1 MDQINQNYKTKA
13 GYVAIIGRPN
23 VGKSTLLNK
32 ILGQKV
38 SITSRKPQTTRHKI
52 LGIKTQNDA
61 QTIYVDTPGIHGE
74 NEKMLNQYMNQ
85 AALSTF
91 SDVDLI
97 IFVVAGTIWN
107 KEDEAVLQALQK
119 TNCPVILA
127 INKTDIVEQKDKLLE
142 HIKNI
147 SQKFNFATIIPI
159 SAQSGTNIAKLEEVV
174 GTFLPLSPWYFPEEQ
189 FTDRDHK
196 FLIAEIIREKL
207 MRFLGQELPY
217 AISVMVD
224 QIEDKEGIVHVNT
237 TIYVE
242 RDGQKII
249 IVGKNGEVLKK
260 VGTLVRKEIENIFNK
275 KVFLRLWVK
284 VKGSW
289 TDNKELLQQL
299 GYN

>member
-1 MDQINQNYKTKA
+1 MDQTNQNYKTKA

-91 SDVDLI
+91 TDVDLI

-119 TNCPVILA
+119 TSRPVILA

-142 HIKNI
+142 HIKII

-174 GTFLPLSPWYFPEEQ
+174 STFLPQSPWYFPGEQ

-260 VGTLVRKEIENIFNK
+260 VGTLARKEIENLFNK

-284 VKGSW
+284 VKSSW

>member
-1 MDQINQNYKTKA
+1 MDQTNQNYKTKA

-119 TNCPVILA
+119 TNRPVILA

-174 GTFLPLSPWYFPEEQ
+174 GTFLPSSPWYFPEEQ

-260 VGTLVRKEIENIFNK
+260 VGTLARKEIENIFNK

>member
-1 MDQINQNYKTKA
+1 MDQINQNHKTQA
-13 GYVAIIGRPN
+13 GYIAIIGRPN

-52 LGIKTQNDA
+52 LGIKTQNNV
-61 QTIYVDTPGIHGE
+61 QTIYVDTPGIHGK

-91 SDVDLI
+91 TDVDLI

-107 KEDEAVLQALQK
+107 QEDEMVLQALQK
-119 TNCPVILA
+119 TNRPVILA
-127 INKTDIVEQKDKLLE
+127 INKTDLVEQKDKLLE

-147 SQKFNFATIIPI
+147 SQKFNFAIIIPI
-159 SAQSGTNIAKLEEVV
+159 SAQSGTNIAKLEEAVSP
-174 GTFLPLSPWYFPEEQ
+174 FLPESPWYFPQEQ

-217 AISVMVD
+217 AISVLVD
-224 QIEDKEGIVHVNT
+224 QIEDKEGIININT

-260 VGTLVRKEIENIFNK
+260 VGTLARKEIENLFNK

-289 TDNKELLQQL
+289 TNNKELLQQL

>member
-1 MDQINQNYKTKA
+1 MDQINENYKTQA

-52 LGIKTQNDA
+52 LGIKTQGDA
-61 QTIYVDTPGIHGE
+61 QAIYVDTPGIHGK

-91 SDVDLI
+91 TDVDLI
-97 IFVVAGTIWN
+97 VFVVAGTIWN
-107 KEDEAVLQALQK
+107 QEDEAVLQALQK
-119 TNCPVILA
+119 TNRPVILA

-147 SQKFNFATIIPI
+147 SQKFNFAMIIPI

-174 GTFLPLSPWYFPEEQ
+174 GTFLPKSPWYFPQEQ
-189 FTDRDHK
+189 FTDRDSK
-196 FLIAEIIREKL
+196 FLISEIIREKL

-224 QIEDKEGIVHVNT
+224 QIEDKEGIVNVNT

-242 RDGQKII
+242 REGQKII

-260 VGTLVRKEIENIFNK
+260 VGTLARKEIENLFNK

-284 VKGSW
+284 VKSSW
-289 TDNKELLQQL
+289 TDNRELLQQL

>member
-1 MDQINQNYKTKA
+1 MDQTNQNYKTKA

-52 LGIKTQNDA
+52 LGIKTQNDV

-85 AALSTF
+85 TALSTF
-91 SDVDLI
+91 TDVDLI

-119 TNCPVILA
+119 TKRPVILA

-147 SQKFNFATIIPI
+147 SQKFNFAMIIPI
-159 SAQSGTNIAKLEEVV
+159 SAQSGTNIVKLEEVV
-174 GTFLPLSPWYFPEEQ
+174 GTFLPPSPWYFPEEQ

-224 QIEDKEGIVHVNT
+224 QIEDKAGIVHVNT

-260 VGTLVRKEIENIFNK
+260 VGTLARKEIENIFNK

-289 TDNKELLQQL
+289 TDNKELLQQF